1 MSNNVDWAKS
11 AGRGNVLTFT
21 VVRRAVSEAYAEDVP
36 YIVAL
41 IELEEGPKMMSVVDG
56 CGPEDL
62 NIGMPVEV
70 VFEQWSDDITMPKF
84 RPSA

>member
-1 MSNNVDWAKS
+1 MSNNVEWAKS
-11 AGRGNVLTFT
+11 AGCGNVLTFT

-41 IELEEGPKMMSVVDG
+41 IELEEGPKMMSVIEG
-56 CGPEDL
+56 CDPEDVD
-62 NIGMPVEV
+62 IGLPVEV

-84 RPSA
+84 RVVT